1 MSVQFP
7 TSKAKEYEF
16 LRTEILQYME
26 EYQTVRNMMYG
37 VTGTILSINSAVW
50 NNAYLFILPFVV
62 ILPSYIIFYDYWK
75 SVSVASLYMQV
86 FLEPEGV
93 KKESKDPG
101 SDNAVSTTDKEL
113 YRWEGRHRR
122 FGDLY
127 DEQYLYGLKGWVLR
141 HAQRLLYYVCALA
154 CLLLFAVKAGVFSLI
169 DSGKP
174 NATDAIKLL
183 CFAVR
188 VNADFWTLV
197 ALCTL
202 CILIFICY
210 HEVNTENIE
219 KVMNDVKEEDNR
231 ITKGS

>member
-7 TSKAKEYEF
+7 TSKTKEYEF

-50 NNAYLFILPFVV
+50 NNAYLFILPLVV

-86 FLEPEGV
+86 SLEPEGV

-127 DEQYLYGLKGWVLR
+127 DEQYLSGLKGWVLR
-141 HAQRLLYYVCALA
+141 HAQRLPYYACALA
-154 CLLLFAVKAGVFSLI
+154 TSFSFWKSSSVTLLRKSEKADVWKQKCRY
-169 DSGKP
+169 GKAFMYGW
-174 NATDAIKLL
+174 N
-183 CFAVR
+183 
-188 VNADFWTLV
+188 NS
-197 ALCTL
+197 
-202 CILIFICY
+202 IL
-210 HEVNTENIE
+210 
-219 KVMNDVKEEDNR
+219 
-231 ITKGS
+231 